1 MSAHPGET
9 ADEQL
14 LRELVEIRSLSGAE
28 RPAAEYLVSRMRE
41 RGLRAS
47 IDDAGNAVGEVGGRD
62 ASGRCVDI
70 VLLGHMDTVPGDI
83 PVRRE
88 GDVLHGRGT
97 VDAKGPLAAFVCAAA
112 GLDLPAGVR
121 VVVIGATEEES
132 ATSRGARHA
141 ATTYRPAACIIGEPS
156 HWDGVTLGYKG
167 RLLVEYRAEQPS
179 GHTARP
185 VASVADEC
193 CAWWEAVRREAEA
206 MRCGERVFD
215 RVQATLRR
223 IQTRADGLTDAV
235 EAQAGFRLPPGVL
248 PSDVEAICRR
258 HAPASAELMCSGAEV
273 AYVADR
279 GNVVVR
285 SLTGAI
291 RGAGGSPVLRVK
303 TGTADLNVVGPV
315 WGPLGCHFAAYGP
328 GDSHLDHT
336 PEERISLAEYARSIT
351 VLRRTI
357 AVIAAELAAGRVG
370 TPVSAGVA
378 AQS

>member
-1 MSAHPGET
+1 MSMYVGET
-9 ADEQL
+9 PDEHL
-14 LRELVEIRSLSGAE
+14 LRELVEIPSLSGAE
-28 RPAAEYLVSRMRE
+28 RPAAEYLVARMRE
-41 RGLRAS
+41 RGMRVS
-47 IDDAGNAVGEVGGRD
+47 IDEAGNAVGEVGGPD
-62 ASGRCVDI
+62 ASGRCTDI

-88 GDVLHGRGT
+88 GDVLHGRGS
-97 VDAKGPLAAFVCAAA
+97 VDAKGPLAAFVCAAT

-121 VVVIGATEEES
+121 VIVIGATEEET

-141 ATTYRPAACIIGEPS
+141 AATYRPAACIIGEPS

-193 CAWWEAVRREAEA
+193 CAWWENVRREAEA
-206 MRCGERVFD
+206 MRGGERVFD

-223 IQTRADGLTDAV
+223 IQTRSDGLTDVV

-248 PSDVEAICRR
+248 PEDVEAICRR
-258 HAPASAELMCSGAEV
+258 YAPASAVLTCSGAEV

-291 RGAGGSPVLRVK
+291 RGGGGSPTLRVK

-315 WGPLGCHFAAYGP
+315 WGPLGCQFAAYGP

-336 PEERISLAEYARSIT
+336 PEEWISLAEYARSIT
-351 VLRRTI
+351 VLRRAI
-357 AVIAAELAAGRVG
+357 AVIAAELAAGR
-370 TPVSAGVA
+370 AGVTA
-378 AQS
+378 AAGAAGQS

>member
-1 MSAHPGET
+1 MSMHARET
-9 ADEQL
+9 PDEKL
-14 LRELVEIRSLSGAE
+14 LRELVEIPSLSGAE
-28 RPAAEYLVSRMRE
+28 RPAAEYLVARMRE
-41 RGLRAS
+41 RGMRAS
-47 IDDAGNAVGEVGGRD
+47 IDEAGNAVGEVWKPDEG
-62 ASGRCVDI
+62 GRCVDI
-70 VLLGHMDTVPGDI
+70 VLLGHMDTVPGDV

-97 VDAKGPLAAFVCAAA
+97 VDAKGPLAAFVCAAT
-112 GLDLPAGVR
+112 GLELPAGVR
-121 VVVIGATEEES
+121 VIVIGATEEES

-167 RLLVEYRAEQPS
+167 RLLVEYRAAQSS

-193 CAWWEAVRREAEA
+193 CAWWESVRREAEA
-206 MRCGERVFD
+206 TRGGERVFD
-215 RVQATLRR
+215 RVQAMLRR
-223 IQTRADGLTDAV
+223 IQTKSDGLTDVV
-235 EAQAGFRLPPGVL
+235 EAQAGFRLPPGVA
-248 PSDVEAICRR
+248 PADVEAICRR
-258 HAPASAELMCSGAEV
+258 HAPASAELVFSGAEV

-291 RGAGGSPVLRVK
+291 RGSGGSPSLRVK

-315 WGPLGCHFAAYGP
+315 WGPLGCQFAAYGP

-336 PEERISLAEYARSIT
+336 HEERISLVEYHRSIT
-351 VLRRTI
+351 VLRTAILAI
-357 AVIAAELAAGRVG
+357 AREFASVGAGM
-370 TPVSAGVA
+370 VA
-378 AQS
+378 AADAER